1 MNPPPGGR
9 AIVARVFRRVPAA
22 FACIVGA
29 SVGIA
34 ADVRCGETTGSS
46 PTSAP
51 HPRIVSLAP
60 HLTELVFAAGGGD
73 RLVGT
78 VEYSDFPPPARAIPR
93 VGDAWRVDMERL
105 LALKPDVVLTWES
118 GTPPDILSRLDA
130 LKVRRIDVATYRLA
144 DVPAALLT
152 LGKLTGTEDVARAAA
167 ETFSTAIESLRSEY
181 AHAPPVTVFIQLD
194 DQPLFTVNAHHVI
207 SEIVELCGGRNV
219 FADLPQL
226 APPVGVEAV
235 IAADPQ
241 VILSTD
247 DTIADPAAQWR
258 QWSRLTAVRHGTI
271 YGIHADTVARSTPRL
286 VQGTRETCEDL
297 ADARRR
303 LSAATGKG

>member
-1 MNPPPGGR
+1 VIPPRGDI
-9 AIVARVFRRVPAA
+9 AVVARRCRPLPAA
-22 FACIVGA
+22 VACIVAAGLA
-29 SVGIA
+29 LAAGLHIA
-34 ADVRCGETTGSS
+34 AATDMR
-46 PTSAP
+46 
-51 HPRIVSLAP
+51 PRIVSLAP

-78 VEYSDFPPPARAIPR
+78 VEYSDFPEAARAIPR
-93 VGDAWRVDMERL
+93 VGDAWRVDIERL
-105 LALKPDVVLTWES
+105 LALKPDIVLTWAS
-118 GTPPDILSRLDA
+118 GTPPDIVSRLDA
-130 LKVRRIDVATYRLA
+130 LKLRRLDIPTYRLA

-152 LGKLTGTEDVARAAA
+152 LGKLTGTESIARAAA
-167 ETFSTAIESLRSEY
+167 DSFSSQIESLRREY

-194 DQPLFTVNAHHVI
+194 DQPLFTVNAHHMI

-219 FADLPQL
+219 FANLPQL
-226 APPVGVEAV
+226 APPVGIEAV

-247 DTIADPAAQWR
+247 DTIPDPASQWQ
-258 QWSRLTAVRHGTI
+258 QWSRLTAVRHRTI

-303 LSAATGKG
+303 LGGAG

>member
-1 MNPPPGGR
+1 
-9 AIVARVFRRVPAA
+9 
-22 FACIVGA
+22 
-29 SVGIA
+29 
-34 ADVRCGETTGSS
+34 
-46 PTSAP
+46 
-51 HPRIVSLAP
+51 
-60 HLTELVFAAGGGD
+60 
-73 RLVGT
+73 VGT
-78 VEYSDFPPPARAIPR
+78 VEYSDFPDGARAIPR

-105 LALKPDVVLTWES
+105 LALKPDIVLTWES
-118 GTPPDILSRLDA
+118 GTPPEILSRLDA
-130 LKVRRIDVATYRLA
+130 LKLRRLDIATYRLA

-152 LGKLTGTEDVARAAA
+152 LGKLTGTESIARTAADSF
-167 ETFSTAIESLRSEY
+167 TSAIETLRREY
-181 AHAPPVTVFIQLD
+181 AHARPLTVFIQLD

-226 APPVGVEAV
+226 APPIGVEAV

-247 DTIADPAAQWR
+247 DTIPDPASQWQ

-303 LSAATGKG
+303 LGAAGA